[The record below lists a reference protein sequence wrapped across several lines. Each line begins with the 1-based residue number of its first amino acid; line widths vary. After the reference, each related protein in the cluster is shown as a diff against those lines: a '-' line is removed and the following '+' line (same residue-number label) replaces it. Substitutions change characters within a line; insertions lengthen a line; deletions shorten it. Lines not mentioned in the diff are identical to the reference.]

1 MPTRSTSEPTVTAT
15 VVAVVVGVAG
25 DTPYVLTAGERDGL
39 PALPA
44 GPLESGHRSLQAG
57 LRSWVERQTGYELG
71 FVEQLYTFAD
81 ADRATDDGSGAGRVV
96 SVGYLGLTRLRD
108 PGPQWLSWYDLFPW
122 EDRRADLPATTGSL
136 LEGLQ
141 AWAAGRDAD
150 DDEAARR
157 RLRCAL
163 TFGLEGRP
171 WLPELAIQRYEL
183 FYEAGLVG
191 ESPGERA
198 PGSGRPMLHDHR
210 RIVATAVSR
219 LRAKI
224 QYRPVVFELLPE
236 SFTLGRLQST
246 VEALA
251 GQRLHTQNF
260 RRLITQQELV
270 EETGERTSGTGG
282 RPARLFRFRREVLD
296 LRAVAGTRLP
306 AVRKE

>member
-1 MPTRSTSEPTVTAT
+1 MPPHPATESDLTAT
-15 VVAVVVGVAG
+15 LVAVVVGVVG
-25 DTPYVLTAGERDGL
+25 DTPYVLTAGEEDGL
-39 PALPA
+39 PRLPA

-57 LRSWVERQTGYELG
+57 MRSWVERQTGYGLG

-81 ADRATDDGSGAGRVV
+81 ADREGSGRVV
-96 SVGYLGLTRLRD
+96 SVGYLGLTRLRR
-108 PGPQWLSWYDLFPW
+108 PGPEWLAWYDLFPW
-122 EDRRADLPATTGSL
+122 EDRRDGVSADSEHL
-136 LEGLQ
+136 LQRLA
-141 AWAAGRDAD
+141 AWSAAD
-150 DDEAARR
+150 DGDPGQGARR

-163 TFGLEGRP
+163 TFGLEDRP
-171 WLPELAIQRYEL
+171 WLPDLAIQRYEL
-183 FYEAGLVG
+183 FYEAGLVR
-191 ESPGERA
+191 ESPGPHEGV

-219 LRAKI
+219 LRAKL

-270 EETGERTSGTGG
+270 EETGELTTGTGG

-306 AVRKE
+306 AVRKQ